1 MVREQLAKER
11 RRRTTLWT
19 SVVAAAVLLVAGIAG
34 YGIFTAQ
41 RSGEVFTPASA
52 IADGTGFSVGTGAV
66 TVDVYEDFMCP
77 ACGQFESAAG
87 ATIDE
92 LVKAGKVTVVY
103 HPISILDRYSNGTQ
117 YSTRASGASACA
129 ADGGKFT
136 EYHKALFDNRPEE
149 GTSGLDDAK
158 LISLGTTLGLGD
170 DFTRCVEDGRYETWS
185 AQITDRASERGV
197 TGTPTVYVAG
207 TVLED
212 RSPAGLT
219 AAVEA
224 AVK

>member
-11 RRRTTLWT
+11 RRKTTLWT
-19 SVVAAAVLLVAGIAG
+19 SVAAAAVLLVAAVAG
-34 YGIFTAQ
+34 YGFYSAQ
-41 RSGEVFTPASA
+41 RSGEVFTPAAA
-52 IADGTGFSVGTGAV
+52 IADGTGFARGTGSV
-66 TVDVYEDFMCP
+66 TIDVYEDFMCP
-77 ACGQFESAAG
+77 ACGQFESAA
-87 ATIDE
+87 ASTIDQ
-92 LVKAGKVTVVY
+92 LVNDGKVTVVY
-103 HPISILDRYSNGTQ
+103 HPISILDRFSNGTQ

-170 DFTRCVEDGRYETWS
+170 DFTQCVEDGRYKTWS

-207 TVLED
+207 TVLKD
-212 RSPAGLT
+212 RSAAGLT
-219 AAVEA
+219 SAVEA

>member
-19 SVVAAAVLLVAGIAG
+19 SVAAAAVLLVAAVAG
-34 YGIFTAQ
+34 YGFFAAQ
-41 RSGEVFTPASA
+41 RSGEVITPAA
-52 IADGTGFSVGTGAV
+52 ATADGTGFAVGTGSV
-66 TVDVYEDFMCP
+66 TIDVYEDFMCP
-77 ACGQFESAAG
+77 ACGQFESAA
-87 ATIDE
+87 ASTIDQ
-92 LVKAGKVTVVY
+92 LVSEGKVTVVY
-103 HPISILDRYSNGTQ
+103 HPISILDRYSNGTN
-117 YSTRASGASACA
+117 YSTRASSASACA

-149 GTSGLDDAK
+149 GTNGLDDAK

-170 DFTRCVEDGRYETWS
+170 DFTQCVEDGKYKTWS

-207 TVLED
+207 TVLKD
-212 RSPAGLT
+212 RSAAGLT
-219 AAVEA
+219 SAVEA

>member
-1 MVREQLAKER
+1 MST
-11 RRRTTLWT
+11 RT
-19 SVVAAAVLLVAGIAG
+19 SCA
-34 YGIFTAQ
+34 
-41 RSGEVFTPASA
+41 
-52 IADGTGFSVGTGAV
+52 
-66 TVDVYEDFMCP
+66 

-149 GTSGLDDAK
+149 ARPAS
-158 LISLGTTLGLGD
+158 TTP
-170 DFTRCVEDGRYETWS
+170 S
-185 AQITDRASERGV
+185 
-197 TGTPTVYVAG
+197 
-207 TVLED
+207 
-212 RSPAGLT
+212 
-219 AAVEA
+219 
-224 AVK
+224 

>member
-11 RRRTTLWT
+11 RRKATVWT

-34 YGIFTAQ
+34 YGIFSAQ

-52 IADGTGFSVGTGAV
+52 VADGSGFAVGTGSV

-87 ATIDE
+87 ATLAQ
-92 LVKAGKVTVVY
+92 LVSENKITVVY
-103 HPISILDRYSNGTQ
+103 HPISILDRYSQGTN
-117 YSTRASGASACA
+117 YSTRASGAAACA
-129 ADGGKFT
+129 ADGGKFA
-136 EYHKALFDNRPEE
+136 EYHQTLFDNRPEE
-149 GTSGLDDAK
+149 NTPGLDDAT
-158 LISLGTTLGLGD
+158 LISLGTALGLGD
-170 DFTRCVEDGRYETWS
+170 SFTQCVEDGRYKTWS
-185 AQITDRASERGV
+185 AQITDQASERGV
-197 TGTPTVYVAG
+197 TGTPTIYVAG
-207 TVLED
+207 TVLDD

-219 AAVEA
+219 SAVDA